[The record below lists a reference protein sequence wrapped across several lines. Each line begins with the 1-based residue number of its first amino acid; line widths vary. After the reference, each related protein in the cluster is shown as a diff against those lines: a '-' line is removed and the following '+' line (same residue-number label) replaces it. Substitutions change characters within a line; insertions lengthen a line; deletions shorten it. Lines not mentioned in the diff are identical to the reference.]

1 MLIVIIVLHPYY
13 KLDYIKMAWGGLEE
27 QEQEI
32 AAGNKNAVNWHDEA
46 LQVVEK
52 TMQEYW
58 DETTPGTGANNA
70 TLVSDRTVPTEDASR
85 HVPALLGGM
94 LESEYDRHRRRLIE
108 QANRNTSMGWAN
120 ELRRYLTELPNNVS
134 KDMDVVSWW
143 SVSLFIL
150 LVYDMLRLWQK
161 HASIYPTLSRIAQD
175 VCAIPASSVP
185 CERLFSA
192 GAEIATDRRSRLG
205 SVRFEELQ
213 VLKHAWRNLVVDQA
227 AVNLQDV
234 QEVYMQ
240 EYRELYELEEE
251 RGDVAERGVEVVED
265 GRAYALQDS

>member
-1 MLIVIIVLHPYY
+1 
-13 KLDYIKMAWGGLEE
+13 MAWGGPEE

-85 HVPALLGGM
+85 HVPAPLGGT

-143 SVSLFIL
+143 S
-150 LVYDMLRLWQK
+150 K